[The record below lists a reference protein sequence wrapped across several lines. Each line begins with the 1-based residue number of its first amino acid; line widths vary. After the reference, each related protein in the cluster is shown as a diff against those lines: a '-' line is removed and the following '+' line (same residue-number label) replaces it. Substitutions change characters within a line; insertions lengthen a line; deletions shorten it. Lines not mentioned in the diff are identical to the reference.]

1 MSAVRCP
8 LVILLP
14 ALYNPATMSRPAI
27 QNFRSVPALL
37 AFGMTFVLGLGIDLW
52 TKEVAFAKLAPRG
65 VIHNTAVNPPR
76 HEVDHGPRRDPIV
89 IEVVPGWVNFMAM
102 VNEGAV
108 FGIGQGQRWLF
119 VAVSILA
126 IGFISYLFAT
136 SGDHRFYQFVLGMLL
151 AGVIG
156 NMYDRINFGYV
167 RDMIYAL
174 PGKTWP
180 GTNREIFPWI
190 FNVAD
195 MLLCV
200 GVGLIFVYTLKGAPS
215 TRDRK
220 SDSKVAPAS
229 GT

>member
-1 MSAVRCP
+1 
-8 LVILLP
+8 
-14 ALYNPATMSRPAI
+14 MSRSTFE
-27 QNFRSVPALL
+27 NFRSVPALL
-37 AFGMTFVLGLGIDLW
+37 AFGMTFVIGLGLDLW
-52 TKEVAFAKLAPRG
+52 TKEIAFQKLAPDG
-65 VIHNTAVNPPR
+65 VIYNTNVTPPR
-76 HEVDHGPRRDPIV
+76 HEVDHGPGHNPVIV
-89 IEVVPGWVNFMAM
+89 PVVEGWVHFMAM

-119 VAVSILA
+119 VAVSVLA

-136 SGDHRFYQFVLGMLL
+136 SGNHRFYQFVLGMLL

-156 NMYDRINFGYV
+156 NMYDRITFGYV
-167 RDMIYAL
+167 RDMIHAL
-174 PGKTWP
+174 PGRTWP

-200 GVGLIFVYTLKGAPS
+200 GVGLVFVYTLRGAPS

-220 SDSKVAPAS
+220 DDAAAKVEPVA
-229 GT
+229 

>member
-1 MSAVRCP
+1 
-8 LVILLP
+8 
-14 ALYNPATMSRPAI
+14 MSRSAL
-27 QNFRSVPALL
+27 QNFRSMPALL
-37 AFGMTFVLGLGIDLW
+37 AFVLTFVVGLGVDLW
-52 TKEVAFAKLAPRG
+52 SKEVAFQKLAPHG
-65 VIHNTAVNPPR
+65 VTLNSNVNPPR
-76 HEVDHGPRRDPIV
+76 HQVDHGPESDAVV
-89 IEVVPGWVNFMAM
+89 IPVVEGWLHFMAM

-119 VAVSILA
+119 IAVSVLA

-136 SGDHRFYQFVLGMLL
+136 SGNHRFYQFVLGMLL

-156 NMYDRINFGYV
+156 NMYDRMTFGYV
-167 RDMIYAL
+167 RDMIYVL

-180 GTNREIFPWI
+180 GTSREIFPWI

-200 GVGLIFVYTLKGAPS
+200 GVGMIFLYTLRGAPS

-220 SDSKVAPAS
+220 EDPTASVEPAS
-229 GT
+229 P

>member
-1 MSAVRCP
+1 
-8 LVILLP
+8 
-14 ALYNPATMSRPAI
+14 MSRSDLG
-27 QNFRSVPALL
+27 NFRSAPALL
-37 AFGMTFVLGLGIDLW
+37 AFGMTFILGLGADLW
-52 TKEVAFAKLAPRG
+52 TKELAFQQLAPYG
-65 VIHNTAVNPPR
+65 VIHNTSVTPSR
-76 HEVDHGPRRDPIV
+76 HQVDHGPNNNPI
-89 IEVVPGWVNFMAM
+89 IVPVAEGWLHFMAM

-119 VAVSILA
+119 VTVSVLA

-136 SGDHRFYQFVLGMLL
+136 SGNHRFYQFVLGMLL

-156 NMYDRINFGYV
+156 NMYDRITFGYV

-174 PGKTWP
+174 PGRTWP
-180 GTNREIFPWI
+180 GTSREIFPWI

-200 GVGLIFVYTLKGAPS
+200 GVGLIFVYTLRGAPS

-220 SDSKVAPAS
+220 GEEAKVESAA
-229 GT
+229 